1 MTRTYLLLQLDSEG
15 APYSEVAEV
24 LQDMGFRPEI
34 QGYDFVYDW
43 GRSVSTPESLEL
55 ADRLHA
61 ALRGKR
67 VGFRI
72 ETTDE

>member
-43 GRSVSTPESLEL
+43 GRSVSTAESLEL